1 MNVCV
6 KDLKELLVW
15 MKRENRE
22 LVDKSTPAAAL
33 CCETVETLLVRC
45 EEDGGRDGE
54 EERGV
59 SRCHARVQAIVGRLF
74 LLLVSA
80 VIVDICWHQGWTG
93 VCVYVRACAHTHGY
107 ICITSLYLPC
117 CFMIASS
124 YM

>member
-1 MNVCV
+1 
-6 KDLKELLVW
+6 

-22 LVDKSTPAAAL
+22 LVDKTTPAAAL

-93 VCVYVRACAHTHGY
+93 VCVCTCVRVHVNMDIFVSHL
-107 ICITSLYLPC
+107 CIYHVVS
-117 CFMIASS
+117 
-124 YM
+124 

>member
-1 MNVCV
+1 M
-6 KDLKELLVW
+6 W
-15 MKRENRE
+15 MKGENGE
-22 LVDKSTPAAAL
+22 LEDKSTPAAAL

-45 EEDGGRDGE
+45 EEDGGKDGE

-93 VCVYVRACAHTHGY
+93 VCVCVCMRACVRACVRVHVHMDRFVSHL
-107 ICITSLYLPC
+107 CIYHAVS
-117 CFMIASS
+117 
-124 YM
+124 